1 MIITAAHTTEARPLP
16 AVAELLPPVA
26 GALGGGAAD
35 LAILLT
41 SAPSTPE
48 LPEMAERVQTR
59 LAARVLVAATAGALI
74 CNGHE
79 FEQSNGTALWAAQLP
94 GVRCRAFHFSA
105 QDADRLDTPEAVAEH
120 VGVGPEENPA
130 FILIGDPFSVYPP
143 DVLARLHSAYPGRPI
158 VGGLI
163 SAGARPGE
171 NTLIFEGLPLHHGV
185 IGVALSG
192 DLRVDALV
200 SQGCRPIG
208 RPLVVTRAERNVIHT
223 LGGRATMDVLDE
235 VIRALSAADRRRLEA
250 GGLLV
255 GCVVNEYQPTFARG
269 DFLIRNA
276 VGLDPETRAL
286 AISDH
291 LRTGQTVQ
299 FHVRD
304 RESAAADMQEAL
316 AGAAAGGPVAGA
328 LLFSCNGRGTSL
340 FGRPHHDAAAL
351 AEALGSP
358 ATAGFSCAGEIGPIG
373 SRSYLH
379 GFTAAA
385 ALLRPA
391 AG

>member
-1 MIITAAHTTEARPLP
+1 MKIAAEHSAEPRPLH
-16 AVAELLPPVA
+16 AVAELLPRVA
-26 GALGGGAAD
+26 DALGGAPVD
-35 LAILLT
+35 LCLLLT

-48 LPEMAERVQTR
+48 LPEMAEQVQQR
-59 LAARVLVAATAGALI
+59 LGARVLVAATAGALI
-74 CNGHE
+74 CNGQE
-79 FEQSNGTALWAAQLP
+79 FEQNIGTAIWAAALP
-94 GVRCRAFHFSA
+94 QVRCRAFHFSA
-105 QDADRLDTPEAVAEH
+105 SDADRLDSPEAVAEH
-120 VGVGPEENPA
+120 VGVSPDENPA
-130 FILIGDPFSVYPP
+130 FLLVGDPFSVYPP
-143 DVLARLHSAYPGRPI
+143 DVLDRLHTAYPGRPI

-163 SAGARPGE
+163 SAGERPGE

-192 DLRVDALV
+192 NIRLDALV

-223 LGGRATMDVLDE
+223 LGGRPTMDVLDE
-235 VIRALSAADRRRLEA
+235 VIRGLSQADRRHLET

-255 GCVVNEYQPTFARG
+255 GCVVNEYQRTFARG

-276 VGLDPETRAL
+276 VGLDPEARAL

-304 RESAAADMQEAL
+304 RESASADLREAL
-316 AGAAAGGPVAGA
+316 GAAAADGPAAGA
-328 LLFSCNGRGTSL
+328 LLFSCNGRGTHL
-340 FGRPHHDAAAL
+340 FGRPHHDAGALAAAL
-351 AEALGSP
+351 GAP
-358 ATAGFSCAGEIGPIG
+358 ATVGFSCAGEIGPIG
-373 SRSYLH
+373 GRSYLH

-385 ALLRPA
+385 ALFRPA
-391 AG
+391 AE